1 MESAQYH
8 RKVTCIIWGA
18 TIAVQTSIMKR
29 YKASTNSSNKSVAS
43 TLHKA
48 NQSIHITG
56 VFNFR
61 KIDWEAHLTKEG
73 ERVLG
78 HSEGLVLIDIAR
90 DHYSIS

>member
-1 MESAQYH
+1 
-8 RKVTCIIWGA
+8 
-18 TIAVQTSIMKR
+18 MKG
-29 YKASTNSSNKSVAS
+29 YEASTNSLNKSVAS

-48 NQSIHITG
+48 NQSIHVTG

-61 KIDWEAHLTKEG
+61 KIGWETHLTKEG
-73 ERVLG
+73 ERLLG

>member
-1 MESAQYH
+1 
-8 RKVTCIIWGA
+8 
-18 TIAVQTSIMKR
+18 MKR

-48 NQSIHITG
+48 NQSIPVTGSG

-61 KIDWEAHLTKEG
+61 KIDWETHLTKEG

-78 HSEGLVLIDIAR
+78 HSEALVLIDIVR